1 MTPTSILNNKVA
13 IVTGGAKG
21 LGLTLTESLLAE
33 GMQVAICGREVAA
46 LEKEGR
52 RLIADY
58 PNQLFWQACDVSQAE
73 EVDAFVDA
81 VKRRFNSIDVLIN
94 NSGFGKQ
101 TLVWETGEADWD
113 DVMDTN
119 VKGPFLLARKV
130 VPVMIAQ
137 QSGYIVNIAS
147 QAALNGYA
155 NAGVYCASKFAMV
168 GLAKALQEEV
178 RQYNIH
184 VHALNPALIQ
194 SHRGSDEAIDEGLVQ
209 NEDIASTLL
218 FLLKQPRRLKIDNI
232 GMWGF

>member
-1 MTPTSILNNKVA
+1 MTSTSNLKGKVA

-33 GMQVAICGREVAA
+33 GMQVAICGRDANA
-46 LEKEGR
+46 LEQEGQ
-52 RLIADY
+52 RLASDY
-58 PNQLFWQACDVSQAE
+58 PNQLFWQMCDVGHADQVST
-73 EVDAFVDA
+73 FVEA
-81 VKRRFNSIDVLIN
+81 VQRRFDRIDVLIN

-101 TLVWETGEADWD
+101 TLVWETSEADWD
-113 DVMDTN
+113 EVMDTN
-119 VKGPFLLARKV
+119 VKGSFLLARKV
-130 VPVMIAQ
+130 VPVMISQ

-178 RQYNIH
+178 QQHNIH
-184 VHALNPALIQ
+184 VHSLNPALIQ
-194 SHRGSDEAIDEGLVQ
+194 SHRGPDEAIDAGLVQ
-209 NEDIASTLL
+209 NEDIANTLL

>member
-33 GMQVAICGREVAA
+33 GMQVAICGREAAA

-52 RLIADY
+52 QLIADY

-73 EVDAFVDA
+73 EVDAFIDA

-101 TLVWETGEADWD
+101 TLVWETSETDWN

-184 VHALNPALIQ
+184 VHSLNPALIQ

>member
-33 GMQVAICGREVAA
+33 GMQVAICGREAAA

-52 RLIADY
+52 QLIADY

-73 EVDAFVDA
+73 EVDAFIDA

-101 TLVWETGEADWD
+101 TLVWETSETDWN

-130 VPVMIAQ
+130 VPVMIAT
-137 QSGYIVNIAS
+137 VW
-147 QAALNGYA
+147 LN
-155 NAGVYCASKFAMV
+155 
-168 GLAKALQEEV
+168 
-178 RQYNIH
+178 R
-184 VHALNPALIQ
+184 
-194 SHRGSDEAIDEGLVQ
+194 
-209 NEDIASTLL
+209 
-218 FLLKQPRRLKIDNI
+218 
-232 GMWGF
+232 

>member
-1 MTPTSILNNKVA
+1 MTSTSKLKNKVA

-33 GMQVAICGREVAA
+33 GMQVAICGRDADA
-46 LEKEGR
+46 LETEAK
-52 RLIADY
+52 RLITDY
-58 PNQLFWQACDVSQAE
+58 PNQLFWQVCDVSQAE
-73 EVDAFVDA
+73 QVEAFVEA
-81 VKRRFNSIDVLIN
+81 VKQRFDSIDVLIN

-101 TLVWETGEADWD
+101 TLVWETSEADWD
-113 DVMDTN
+113 EVMDTN
-119 VKGPFLLARKV
+119 VKGPFLLASKV
-130 VPVMIAQ
+130 VPVMISQ

-178 RQYNIH
+178 QQHNIH
-184 VHALNPALIQ
+184 VHSLNPALIQ
-194 SHRGSDEAIDEGLVQ
+194 SHRGPDEAIDAGLVQ